1 MLALTFFAQSILCQ
15 EAKTTKI
22 YSRPHC
28 ALQELLVRL
37 HDDQLPPSE
46 EVDVLMRGM
55 NELVMDVLHGAKPN
69 AVYTLLIRFLYE
81 GAPLSGGRDST
92 PGTTST
98 A

>member
-1 MLALTFFAQSILCQ
+1 MLCAIDQSFAKSNINP
-15 EAKTTKI
+15 TH
-22 YSRPHC
+22 SRPHC

-92 PGTTST
+92 PGMTST